1 MTPPENVQTI
11 HEQISARLR
20 DDVLSGRLQPG
31 TSLRE
36 EPLAKRFG
44 ISRSPIRQVL
54 QQLTHE
60 GIFESKRNCGVVVAP
75 RPSSEIRSL
84 LLPCR
89 VDIEVYALR
98 SCFERL
104 TEADFAQWKTI
115 VSTMYEAGQH
125 KDVQTVVEQD
135 RLFHSLLVEKAE
147 VPVIFGVWMAIS
159 TATHEYHK
167 YFKEKMLPDLCSNYA
182 THAGLL
188 DSFQSGDIETAC
200 RVLSD
205 HILNVGSFHRICDQ
219 WEKSGKPHNVSG
231 LFDVLFTSK

>member
-1 MTPPENVQTI
+1 MTTTDNVQTI

-20 DDVLSGRLQPG
+20 DDVFSGRLQPG

-60 GIFESKRNCGVVVAP
+60 GIFEAKRNCGVVVAP
-75 RPSSEIRSL
+75 APTPEIRNL

-89 VDIEVYALR
+89 VDIEVHALR
-98 SCFERL
+98 SCFDRL

-115 VSTMYEAGQH
+115 VSIMHDAGER
-125 KDVQTVVEQD
+125 KDVQTVVVQD
-135 RLFHSLLVEKAE
+135 RRFHSLLIEKAE
-147 VPVIFGVWMAIS
+147 TPVIFGVWTAIA
-159 TATHEYHK
+159 TATQKYHN
-167 YFKEKMLPDLCSNYA
+167 FIKETLPDLCSNYA

-188 DSFQSGDIETAC
+188 DSFQTGDLEVAC

-205 HILNVGSFHRICDQ
+205 HILNVGSFHRFCEQ
-219 WEKSGKPHNVSG
+219 WEKAGKPYDASG
-231 LFDVLFTSK
+231 LFDALFTDK